1 MKTLD
6 VTAPDISCEH
16 CQATIEHD
24 LAEAPGV
31 RQVTVDIDAKA
42 VRVDYDDTE
51 TDDKALRAML
61 TEIGYP
67 PA

>member
-16 CQATIEHD
+16 CKTAIEHD
-24 LAEAPGV
+24 LAQAPGV
-31 RQVTVDIDAKA
+31 RQVAVDINTKA
-42 VRVDYDDTE
+42 VRVDYDAAQTNE
-51 TDDKALRAML
+51 QTLRAML

>member
-6 VTAPDISCEH
+6 VTAPDISCGH
-16 CQATIEHD
+16 CKTTIEHD
-24 LAEAPGV
+24 LAGAPGV
-31 RQVTVDIDAKA
+31 RQVAVDIDTKA
-42 VRVDYDDTE
+42 VRVDYDDAE
-51 TDDKALRAML
+51 TDDQALRAAL